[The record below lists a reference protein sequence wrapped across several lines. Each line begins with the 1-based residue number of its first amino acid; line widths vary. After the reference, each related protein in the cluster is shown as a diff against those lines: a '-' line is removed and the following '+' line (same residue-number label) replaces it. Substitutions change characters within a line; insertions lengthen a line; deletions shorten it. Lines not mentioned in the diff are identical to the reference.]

1 MSGETTETDWESLD
15 LTDTT
20 DRSLIT
26 DISDAFSNLA
36 GKKRA
41 ERRQQKLRAELV
53 REHIE
58 NRKRPPT
65 LLQAFAEKLL
75 KRT

>member
-1 MSGETTETDWESLD
+1 MGGETTETDWGSLD

-20 DRSLIT
+20 DRRLIT
-26 DISDAFSNLA
+26 DISDAFSNLG

-41 ERRQQKLRAELV
+41 ERRQQKLRQELV

-65 LLQAFAEKLL
+65 LLQSFAEKLL